1 MSLCD
6 KCFYHSRTRYGFLCS
21 FDGAY
26 NPHKTEC
33 SNYKSLAEAEAEKAG
48 TVEAT
53 KLVASILDRL
63 AELQPQIEKL
73 GDGEL
78 KNSLTE
84 LCLAAKQVK
93 RLIGGW

>member
-6 KCFYHSRTRYGFLCS
+6 KCFYHSRTRYGFVCS

-26 NPHKTEC
+26 NPCKTEC
-33 SNYKSLAEAEAEKAG
+33 PNYKSLMEAEAEKAG

-53 KLVASILDRL
+53 KLVVSILDKL

-93 RLIGGW
+93 KLVGG

>member
-6 KCFYHSRTRYGFLCS
+6 KCFYHSRTRYGSICS

-26 NPHKTEC
+26 NPRKTEC
-33 SNYKSLAEAEAEKAG
+33 PNYKPLTEAELEKAG

-53 KLVASILDRL
+53 KLVVSILDKL

-78 KNSLTE
+78 KSSLTE

-93 RLIGGW
+93 KLIGG

>member
-6 KCFYHSRTRYGFLCS
+6 KCFYHSRTRYGFVCS
-21 FDGAY
+21 FDGTY
-26 NPHKTEC
+26 NPRKKEC
-33 SNYKSLAEAEAEKAG
+33 PNYKSLMEAEAEKAG
-48 TVEAT
+48 NVEAT
-53 KLVASILDRL
+53 KLMLSILGKL

-78 KNSLTE
+78 KSSLTE

-93 RLIGGW
+93 KLIQ